1 MIGRPDVQ
9 KFVGSLVGLG
19 AMKGVFVTTSN
30 FSREAIEYARRL
42 PQRVILIGGQRL
54 TEMMIEQGVGVRLKR
69 AVEFKQIDEN
79 FLMKK
84 NNPRRKSG
92 GTSCA
97 TPRQKSA

>member
-1 MIGRPDVQ
+1 MD
-9 KFVGSLVGLG
+9 
-19 AMKGVFVTTSN
+19 AHDEAGVLSFEPTT
-30 FSREAIEYARRL
+30 AR
-42 PQRVILIGGQRL
+42 
-54 TEMMIEQGVGVRLKR
+54 R